1 MSDATALTAAPA
13 SPWLLAMRPRTL
25 PLSAAPVAAGAAL
38 AWHDVHRVSWPL
50 FALTLI
56 AAAAIQIGTNLYN
69 DAADAERGVDRREAR
84 RGPPRVVVMGWLG
97 AREVKRAAL
106 LAFALAAVAGLF
118 LVASG
123 GWPIL
128 LIGLLGLTAGLC
140 YSAGPRPLSATP
152 LGEAMVV
159 LFFGLAAV
167 GGTYLLQ
174 AGALASSAIVVGLMQ
189 GTFAAAVLHLNN
201 TRDAEGDR
209 AAGRRTLAILL
220 GPSRS
225 LVLYDLLLA
234 VPFVLAG
241 VLAVAM
247 SDLRPWLTLL
257 ALPEA
262 GLLALSLQRA
272 TLAADYNRLLGRTV
286 NLQVLFTALLAL
298 SLL

>member
-25 PLSAAPVAAGAAL
+25 PLSAAPVAAGVAL

-56 AAAAIQIGTNLYN
+56 AAGAIQIGTNLYN

-84 RGPPRVVVMGWLG
+84 RGPPRAVVMGWLG

-106 LAFALAAVAGLF
+106 LSFGLAAVAGLF
-118 LVASG
+118 LVAAG

-128 LIGLLGLTAGLC
+128 LIGLLGLAAGLW
-140 YSAGPRPLSATP
+140 YSAGPRPLSGTP
-152 LGEAMVV
+152 LSEAMVL

-174 AGALASSAIVVGLMQ
+174 TGALTTSAVVVGLMQ
-189 GTFAAAVLHLNN
+189 GAFAAAVLHLNN
-201 TRDAEGDR
+201 TRDAEGDH

-225 LVLYDLLLA
+225 LLLYDALLA
-234 VPFVLAG
+234 LPFVLAG
-241 VLAVAM
+241 VLAITI
-247 SDLRPWLTLL
+247 SDPRPWLTLL
-257 ALPEA
+257 AALEA
-262 GLLALSLQRA
+262 GLLAVALQRA
-272 TLAADYNRLLGRTV
+272 SLAADYNRLLGRTV
-286 NLQVLFTALLAL
+286 NLQMLFTALLSL